1 MFRKNTSGSPVTGAA
16 PSGFALP
23 KTIPNPQQNQNHPL
37 RRSGS
42 EASPLRREAS
52 GYTKSNLRVIPLGG
66 LEEVGRNM
74 TIFEYGTDIII
85 VDMGLQFPDEDMPG
99 IDYIIPDIT
108 YLKGKEKNIRGVLI
122 THGHYDHIGAIPH
135 LMEALGNPPIY
146 MTELTRG
153 IVMKRQEDYKDKQPL
168 NIHTVKKIDRVRLGS
183 FNVEFFHVNHT
194 IPDAVGLAINTP
206 VGTIIHTGDF
216 KFDHSPISD
225 APADVAKI
233 ARLGD
238 ENILALMSDSTDSKT
253 PGYSLSESK
262 IAETLDD
269 IFKQTTDGRLIFAT
283 FSSLISRIQS
293 VVAAAEKHGRK
304 VAVDG
309 YSMKTNVEI
318 ARTLGYLQTKKGTFI
333 PINKVNEYPDNKVA
347 ILCTG
352 SQGESNAV
360 LMRIVNGEHRFVKVH
375 KNDTFVLSSSV
386 IPGNER
392 TVQSIMDTIY
402 RKDAKVINYHM
413 MDVHAGGHARQED
426 LKMMINLV
434 RPKYLIPVHGN
445 YYMLKL
451 HGELGTAVGMDE
463 KNILIGENGKVIE
476 FDYRGNGKVTTE
488 KVPTNHVM
496 VDGLG
501 VGDIGQVVLR
511 DRQVLAKDGM
521 FVIITII
528 DGKTKKIIGKPQV
541 TSRGF
546 IFVKENFDLVNATKK
561 KVEEVIAAKTTPAE
575 PANWDYV
582 KNNIREV
589 VGQFL
594 YTKTQRRP
602 MVLPVVIE
610 V

>member
-1 MFRKNTSGSPVTGAA
+1 MFKKNEPVAASRPDSSGLMAATDPKKFSPAR
-16 PSGFALP
+16 PNFA
-23 KTIPNPQQNQNHPL
+23 KH
-37 RRSGS
+37 
-42 EASPLRREAS
+42 
-52 GYTKSNLRVIPLGG
+52 NLRVIPLGG

-74 TIFEYGTDIII
+74 TVFEYGNDIII

-99 IDYIIPDIT
+99 IDYIIPDVT
-108 YLKGKEKNIRGVLI
+108 YLRGKEKNIRGVLI

-135 LMEALGNPPIY
+135 LMEILGNPPIY

-153 IVMKRQEDYKDKQPL
+153 IVMKRQEDYKDKPAL
-168 NIHTVKKIDRVRLGS
+168 NIHTVKKIDRIRLGA
-183 FNVEFFHVNHT
+183 FNIEFFHVNHT
-194 IPDAVGLAINTP
+194 IPDAVGLAISSP

-225 APADVAKI
+225 APADIAKI
-233 ARLGD
+233 ARLGS

-262 IAETLDD
+262 IAQTLDD
-269 IFKQTTDGRLIFAT
+269 IFEQTNNGRLIFAT

-318 ARTLGYLQTKKGTFI
+318 ARTLGHLQTKKGTFI
-333 PINKVNEYPDNKVA
+333 PVNKVSEYPDNKVA

-360 LMRIVNGEHRFVKVH
+360 LMRIINGEHRFLHVH

-392 TVQSIMDTIY
+392 TVQAIMDTIY
-402 RKDAKVINYHM
+402 RKDAKVINYKM

-434 RPKYLIPVHGN
+434 RPKYLIPIHGN

-451 HGELGTAVGMDE
+451 HGELGTSVGMDP

-476 FDYRGNGKVTTE
+476 FDYRQNGKVTNE
-488 KVPTNHVM
+488 KVQVNNIM

-501 VGDIGQVVLR
+501 VGDVGEVVLR
-511 DRQVLAKDGM
+511 DRQVLSKDGM
-521 FVIITII
+521 FVITVII
-528 DGKTKKIIGKPQV
+528 DSKTKKIIGKPQV

-561 KVEEVIAAKTTPAE
+561 KVEEVVHAKTSPEA
-575 PANWDYV
+575 AVNWDYV

-589 VGQFL
+589 VGQYLF
-594 YTKTQRRP
+594 TKTQRRP

>member
-1 MFRKNTSGSPVTGAA
+1 MFRKPKKPAGFSQPGLTISPAAKTGESIQAKPAA
-16 PSGFALP
+16 RAFGRG
-23 KTIPNPQQNQNHPL
+23 NHSL
-37 RRSGS
+37 RI
-42 EASPLRREAS
+42 
-52 GYTKSNLRVIPLGG
+52 IPLGG
-66 LEEVGRNM
+66 LEEIGRNM
-74 TIFEYGTDIII
+74 TVFEYGQDIII

-99 IDYIIPDIT
+99 IDYLIPDIT
-108 YLKGKEKNIRGVLI
+108 YLKGKEKNVRGVII

-135 LMEALGNPPIY
+135 LMEKLGNPPIY

-153 IVMKRQEDYKDKQPL
+153 IVMKRQEDYSDKPPL
-168 NIHTVKKIDRVRLGS
+168 NIHTVKKIDRIRLGS
-183 FNVEFFHVNHT
+183 FSVEFFHVNHT
-194 IPDAVGLAINTP
+194 IPDAVGLAITTP
-206 VGTIIHTGDF
+206 VGTVVHTGDF

-233 ARLGD
+233 ARLGS
-238 ENILALMSDSTDSKT
+238 ENILALMSDSTDSRT

-262 IAETLDD
+262 IAKTLDE
-269 IFKQTTDGRLIFAT
+269 IFEQTRDGRLIFAT
-283 FSSLISRIQS
+283 FSSLISRVQS

-318 ARTLGYLQTKKGTFI
+318 ARSLGYLQTKKSTFI
-333 PINKVNEYPDNKVA
+333 PISKVNEYPDNKVA

-392 TVQSIMDTIY
+392 TVQGIMDTIY
-402 RKDAKVINYHM
+402 RHDAKVINYKM

-426 LKMMINLV
+426 LKMMINLI

-445 YYMLKL
+445 YFMLKL
-451 HGELGTAVGMDE
+451 HGELGLSVGMKEDQ
-463 KNILIGENGKVIE
+463 ILIGENGRVIE
-476 FDYRGNGKVTTE
+476 FDYRQNGKVTNE
-488 KVPTNHVM
+488 KIPISNIM

-501 VGDIGQVVLR
+501 VGDVGQVVLR
-511 DRQVLAKDGM
+511 DRQLLAKDGM
-521 FVIITII
+521 FVITVIV
-528 DGKTKKIIGKPQV
+528 DGKTKKIVGKPQV

-561 KVEEVIAAKTTPAE
+561 KVEEVVAQKTSPDQAV
-575 PANWDYV
+575 NWDYV

-589 VGQFL
+589 VGAYL
-594 YTKTQRRP
+594 YQKTERRP

>member
-1 MFRKNTSGSPVTGAA
+1 MFKKNEQASQ
-16 PSGFALP
+16 SGFPRAFSAGTTKIQTP
-23 KTIPNPQQNQNHPL
+23 KSAP
-37 RRSGS
+37 GK
-42 EASPLRREAS
+42 
-52 GYTKSNLRVIPLGG
+52 GVLRVIPLGG

-74 TIFEYGTDIII
+74 TVFEFERDIII

-99 IDYIIPDIT
+99 IDYIIPDVS

-135 LMEALGNPPIY
+135 LMEKIGNPPIY

-153 IVMKRQEDYKDKQPL
+153 IVMKRQEDFQDKPAL
-168 NIHTVKKIDRVRLGS
+168 NVHTVKKIDRLRLGS
-183 FNVEFFHVNHT
+183 FDVEFFHVNHT
-194 IPDAVGLAINTP
+194 IPDAVGIVIRTP
-206 VGTIIHTGDF
+206 MGTVVHTGDF

-225 APADVAKI
+225 APADIAKI
-233 ARLGD
+233 ARIGS
-238 ENILALMSDSTDSKT
+238 ENILALMSESTDSRT

-262 IAETLDD
+262 IAKTIDE
-269 IFKQTTDGRLIFAT
+269 IFERTEGRLIIAT
-283 FSSLISRIQS
+283 FAALVSRIQS
-293 VVAAAEKHGRK
+293 VIVACEKHGRK
-304 VAVDG
+304 LAVDG

-318 ARTLGYLQTKKGTFI
+318 ARTLGYLQSRKGTII
-333 PINKVNEYPDNKVA
+333 PISKVNEYPDGKVA
-347 ILCTG
+347 IICTG
-352 SQGESNAV
+352 AQGESNAV

-402 RKDAKVINYHM
+402 RHDAKVINYKM

-426 LKMMINLV
+426 LKMMINLI
-434 RPKYLIPVHGN
+434 RPKYLIPIHGN
-445 YYMLKL
+445 YFMLKL
-451 HGELGTAVGMDE
+451 HGELGVAVGMDP
-463 KNILIGENGKVIE
+463 KNMLIGENGRVIE
-476 FDYRGNGKVTTE
+476 FDYRGNGKVTAE
-488 KVPTNHVM
+488 KVPTNHIM

-511 DRQVLAKDGM
+511 DRQLLAKDGM
-521 FVIITII
+521 FVITTIV

-561 KVEEVIAAKTTPAE
+561 KVEEVIAQKTTPDE
-575 PANWDYV
+575 PANWEYV
-582 KNNIREV
+582 KNNIREA
-589 VGQFL
+589 VGQYL